1 MHLSKKKI
9 AKLKKKNNCKF
20 LCSNGLFGWD
30 EMEERKMREKEKGKR
45 CVWLGMK
52 MIRENSEVQKFFYLG
67 LPILYFPKLGRRQ
80 ERK

>member
-1 MHLSKKKI
+1 
-9 AKLKKKNNCKF
+9 
-20 LCSNGLFGWD
+20 
-30 EMEERKMREKEKGKR
+30 MREKEKGKR